1 MKIVMDLN
9 GLSRSFEIEPDAY
22 LIDVLRSGGCL
33 SIRRGCDTGSCGSC
47 TVLMDGRPVL
57 SCAMLAA
64 KADGHSITTAEGLSE
79 EINALAEYMTAEG
92 AEQCGYCS
100 PGLALT
106 ILAMKKELRDPA
118 EEDIKSYLA
127 GNLCRCSGYVGQLR
141 AIKKYMGVEA

>member
-1 MKIVMDLN
+1 MNIEMNVN
-9 GLSRSFEIEPDAY
+9 GLGRRFEIEPDAY
-22 LIDVLRSGGCL
+22 LIDVLRNSGYL

-47 TVLMDGRPVL
+47 TVLMDGKPVL

-64 KADGHSITTAEGLSE
+64 KAGGHSITTAEGLNE
-79 EINALAEYMTAEG
+79 EISALAEFMTAEG

-100 PGLALT
+100 PGLAIT
-106 ILAMKKELRDPA
+106 ILAMKKELRNPT

>member
-1 MKIVMDLN
+1 MNIDVNLN
-9 GLSRSFEIEPDAY
+9 GLARSFIIEPDAY
-22 LIDVLRSGGCL
+22 LIDVLRDNGCL

-64 KADGHSITTAEGLSE
+64 KADGHSITTAEGLSD
-79 EINALAEYMTAEG
+79 EISALAEYMIAEG

-100 PGLALT
+100 PGLAIT
-106 ILAMKKELRDPA
+106 ILSMKSELHNA
-118 EEDIKSYLA
+118 TEEDIKSYLA

-141 AIKKYMGVEA
+141 AIKKFMGVKA

>member
-1 MKIVMDLN
+1 MRIEMDLN
-9 GLSRSFEIEPDAY
+9 GLARGFEIEPDAY
-22 LIDVLRSGGCL
+22 LIDVLRDNGCL

-64 KADGHSITTAEGLSE
+64 RADGHSITTAEGLSE
-79 EINALAEYMTAEG
+79 EISALAEHMTAEG

-100 PGLALT
+100 PGLAIT
-106 ILAMKKELRDPA
+106 ILAMKKELHNPT
-118 EEDIKSYLA
+118 EKDIKNYLA